1 MYTRKLL
8 KVYSVVLV
16 VLEVDNTIHQIN
28 NYLVDSYMY
37 GLTKQYAIHWIVIY
51 PVNVPIQ

>member
-8 KVYSVVLV
+8 KVYSIVLV

-28 NYLVDSYMY
+28 NYLVDSLMY
-37 GLTKQYAIHWIVIY
+37 GLTKQTMLSTGW
-51 PVNVPIQ
+51 